1 MWFADT
7 MVKENREAFMKEQ
20 FFWGN
25 SVSSMQTEG
34 GWNEGGKSLS
44 VYDIVEPGENRSD
57 WHFANDNYHH
67 YTEDFDLMKDLGMN
81 MYRFQISWS
90 RVVKDGDGEFNEEG
104 IAYYDRFIDELIARG
119 ITPMI
124 CLYHFDMPLHLAE
137 EYNGFVSK
145 YTADAFV
152 RYGREMIDRF
162 ANKVKYWITFNEQN
176 LYSMPMAF
184 RIAGYTHGDKTID
197 ELYQITSNVMIS
209 HARICN
215 YLHAASDAK
224 IGGMI
229 AYSEVYPA
237 TCRPE
242 DILAARKWDEF
253 MNYNLLDAFAKG
265 HFSHEVMNYIAKKG
279 INAGLTEEELND
291 LAAHTEDYLCFSYYA
306 SNTISAEKISPDSY
320 VNEWLMQGAKN
331 NPYIQAT
338 EWNWQIDPLG
348 FRDVLNKMYQ
358 RYQLPVFPI
367 ENGIGVQEEW
377 DGEHEIEDDYR
388 IEYHRNH
395 IREMFNAM
403 EEDGV
408 MILGYLG
415 WGLIDILSSQ
425 GDMRKRYGVVYVNRT
440 NHDLRDMKRV
450 PKKSYH
456 WLKKVIASNGRDLG

>member
-1 MWFADT
+1 MGQ
-7 MVKENREAFMKEQ
+7 K

-34 GWNEGGKSLS
+34 GWNEGGKSMS

-104 IAYYDRFIDELIARG
+104 IAYYDRFIDELIARD

-145 YTADAFV
+145 KTAEAFV
-152 RYGREMIDRF
+152 RYGKKMIDCF
-162 ANKVKYWITFNEQN
+162 AHKVKYWITFNEQN

-184 RIAGYTHGDKTID
+184 RIAGYRHGEQTID
-197 ELYQITSNVMIS
+197 ELYQITSNVMIC

-215 YLHAASDAK
+215 YLHAHSDAK

-253 MNYNLLDAFAKG
+253 INFNLLDAFAKG
-265 HFSHEVMNYIAKKG
+265 HFSHEWLHYIKVKG
-279 INAGLTEEELND
+279 IDAGLSEADLAD
-291 LAAHTEDYLCFSYYA
+291 LAAHKEDYLCFSYYA
-306 SNTISAEKISPDSY
+306 SNTINSLKIEEGAY
-320 VNEWLMQGAKN
+320 VNEYLVQGAQN
-331 NPYIQAT
+331 NPYIKAT

-348 FRDVLNKMYQ
+348 FRDVMNKMYQ
-358 RYQLPVFPI
+358 RYGLPVFPI

-377 DGEHEIEDDYR
+377 DGVHEIEDDYR

-395 IREMFNAM
+395 IRAMFDAM

-408 MILGYLG
+408 EILGYLG

-425 GDMRKRYGVVYVNRT
+425 GDMRKRYGVVFVNRT

-456 WLKKVIASNGRDLG
+456 WLKKVIASNGQDLSD

>member
-1 MWFADT
+1 
-7 MVKENREAFMKEQ
+7 MKEQ

-237 TCRPE
+237 SCRPE

-291 LAAHTEDYLCFSYYA
+291 LAVHTEDYLCFSYYA
-306 SNTISAEKISPDSY
+306 SNTISAEKIRPDSY